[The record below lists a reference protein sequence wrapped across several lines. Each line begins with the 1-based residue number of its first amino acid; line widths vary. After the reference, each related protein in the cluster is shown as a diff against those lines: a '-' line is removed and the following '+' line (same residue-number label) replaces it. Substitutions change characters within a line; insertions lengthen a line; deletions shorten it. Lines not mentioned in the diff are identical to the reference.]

1 MDARNGW
8 SVDLSGTRSAALQ
21 ERRTTYV
28 PGCISSL
35 VPAYAASASGS
46 VIEDVDGN
54 RWIDF
59 TGGWG
64 CMAAGHAAPEVVTAI
79 CDQAHRFTHTDF
91 SVVPYEAYVELAERL
106 AHRAPCSEPVQVALF
121 NSGAEA
127 VENAVKTARKHTGRD
142 AIVVFSGAFHG
153 RTMMAMTMT
162 HKEAPY
168 KAGFGPF
175 APEVYRVAYPDP
187 YRSDGLFDAFAADV
201 EKQVDP
207 QRIAA
212 VVIEPIQGEG
222 GFVVAPPAFLVA
234 LRGYTERHGA
244 LLVVD
249 EIQSGF
255 GRTGKF
261 FAIEHAGIS
270 PDILTVGKSIAAGLP
285 LSAVIA
291 SRAVFDSLD
300 AGSLG
305 GTYVGNPIA
314 CRAALAVLSIM
325 DREDLLA
332 RATSIGRVMEERFER
347 LRSRHEE
354 VGDVRGVGAM
364 RAIEFVKSRE
374 GKEPDPALCSRVI
387 SGCLNR
393 GLIVAGAG
401 YHRNVVR
408 MLLPLTTPEGLL
420 QAGLDILDRAVA
432 DACALAPSSRRD
444 EGRESR

>member
-1 MDARNGW
+1 MEAGIRRYEG
-8 SVDLSGTRSAALQ
+8 LPGPRSTVLE
-21 ERRTTYV
+21 ERRASCI

-35 VPAYAASASGS
+35 VSAYVASAAGG
-46 VIEDVDGN
+46 VIEDVDGH
-54 RWIDF
+54 RLIDF

-64 CMAAGHAAPEVVTAI
+64 CLAVGHAAPEVVGAI
-79 CDQAHRFTHTDF
+79 CDQARRFTHTDF
-91 SVVPYEAYVELAERL
+91 SVVPYEAYVDLAEQL
-106 AHRAPCSEPVQVALF
+106 ARRAPCTEPVQVALF

-127 VENAVKTARKHTGRD
+127 IENAVKTARKHTGRE
-142 AIVVFSGAFHG
+142 AIIVFSGAFHG

-162 HKEAPY
+162 HQDSPY

-175 APEVYRVAYPDP
+175 SPEVYRVAYPDP
-187 YRSDGLFDAFAADV
+187 YRSDCAFESFEAEVAA
-201 EKQVDP
+201 QVDP
-207 QRIAA
+207 ERIAA

-222 GFVVAPPAFLVA
+222 GFVAAPPSFLVS
-234 LRGYTERHGA
+234 LRSYTERHGA

-261 FAIEHAGIS
+261 FAVEHAGIA
-270 PDILTVGKSIAAGLP
+270 PDIITVGKSIAAGLP

-291 SRAVFDSLD
+291 TKSAFDGLE

-325 DREDLLA
+325 DRDDLLG
-332 RATSIGRVMEERFER
+332 RAASIGRIMTERFER
-347 LRSRHEE
+347 LRDRHEC
-354 VGDVRGVGAM
+354 VGDVRGIGAM
-364 RAIEFVKSRE
+364 LGIEFVVDRAT
-374 GKEPDPALCSRVI
+374 KEPHPALCARVI
-387 SGCLNR
+387 SESLRR

-408 MLLPLTTPEGLL
+408 MLLPLSTPVELL
-420 QAGLDILDRAVA
+420 TAGLDILDRAVA
-432 DACALAPSSRRD
+432 AAC
-444 EGRESR
+444 EGIERPD